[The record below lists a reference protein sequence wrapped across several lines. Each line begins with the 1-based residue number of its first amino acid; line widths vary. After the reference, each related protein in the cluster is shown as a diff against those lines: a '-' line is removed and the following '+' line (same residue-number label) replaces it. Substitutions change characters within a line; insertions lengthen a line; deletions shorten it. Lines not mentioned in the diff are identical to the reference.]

1 MDGPRLFLLMVMLM
15 PVGIFILGMLFIWL
29 FDWLRS
35 D

>member
-1 MDGPRLFLLMVMLM
+1 MDDMRLVLLLLLLM
-15 PVGIFILGMLFIWL
+15 PVGIFILGMVLLCL